1 MKDFRMFDIT
11 DFVMD
16 EDFTRWVYE
25 NREED
30 KIFWDNWLLRNPDR
44 HLMVAE
50 ARRVLESLETRK
62 RKIDDEVI
70 RFETGRLLQTIR
82 EKAPADKKKVIK
94 INRSLWY
101 AAAAVLLLLASGFW
115 YLSLPAKRH
124 AQEKYT
130 YAAFTTSKHFIENIN
145 TSNKPVTI
153 TLPDNSSISLA
164 PSSRI
169 SYSNDFNAQGTRDIY
184 LSGEA
189 FFNVTKNPERPFRVF
204 ANEIITKVLGTSFT
218 VRSFEKDTVIQVI
231 VRTGKVSVYSQ
242 ATATEREI
250 AAPHKL
256 GGILV
261 TPNQQLVY
269 EKGEQKFQKILL
281 ENPVMIETRSF
292 TPHLGYEEA
301 PIEKVFTEL
310 SKAYDINIV
319 YDNELMKKCTV
330 TADLTDESFY
340 HKLDLICS
348 AIGAR
353 YDVIDGQVV
362 IQSNGCK

>member
-16 EDFTRWVYE
+16 DDFIRWVYE
-25 NREED
+25 RREED
-30 KIFWDNWLLRNPDR
+30 KVFWDNWLLRNPDR
-44 HLMVAE
+44 HLVVAE
-50 ARRVLESLETRK
+50 ARRVLESLETSRQ
-62 RKIDDEVI
+62 KIDDEVI
-70 RFETGRLLQTIR
+70 RVETGRLLQTIR
-82 EKAPADKKKVIK
+82 EKGPIAEKKIIK
-94 INRSLWY
+94 IRQAWWY
-101 AAAAVLLLLASGFW
+101 AAAAVSLLVVSAFW
-115 YLSLPAKRH
+115 YFALPAKKTVP
-124 AQEKYT
+124 EKYT
-130 YAAFTTSKHFIENIN
+130 YAAFTSAKHFIENIN

-153 TLPDNSSISLA
+153 TLPDNSTISLA

-169 SYSNDFNAQGTRDIY
+169 SYSNDFNSQSTRDIY

-189 FFNVTKNPERPFRVF
+189 FFNVSKNPNRPFRVF

-218 VRSFEKDTVIQVI
+218 IRSFEKDTVIQVI
-231 VRTGKVSVYSQ
+231 VKTGKVSVYSQ
-242 ATATEREI
+242 ATATDREI
-250 AAPHKL
+250 SAPHKL

-269 EKGEQKFQKILL
+269 EKSEQKFQKILL
-281 ENPVMIETRSF
+281 ENPVMIETGPAM
-292 TPHLGYEEA
+292 PHLVYEEA

-319 YDNELMKKCTV
+319 YDNELMKRCTV